1 MQDAYFTFQEQ
12 ADKNTPTSLLLN
24 SQALCQIN
32 QGKYDEAQSI
42 MQEALDKVSHIFFLN
57 YRLKSNLDTRL
68 AFLSIID
75 FHNIIISLFLAK
87 RVFFHPICL
96 YSDRSR

>member
-1 MQDAYFTFQEQ
+1 MGLHGNSKNKNKICFQIKYCFFIYYQTNKGEKLQDAYFTFQEQ

-42 MQEALDKVSHIFFLN
+42 LQEALDKVRGSFL
-57 YRLKSNLDTRL
+57 
-68 AFLSIID
+68 
-75 FHNIIISLFLAK
+75 
-87 RVFFHPICL
+87 
-96 YSDRSR
+96 

>member
-1 MQDAYFTFQEQ
+1 LFFIEHLKNKGEKLQDQ

-42 MQEALDKVSHIFFLN
+42 LQEELDKVRGCFFWNRSTDAHGQHPTLAIS
-57 YRLKSNLDTRL
+57 RCSLLK
-68 AFLSIID
+68 IINKTN
-75 FHNIIISLFLAK
+75 FMGTHQIYF
-87 RVFFHPICL
+87 VFE
-96 YSDRSR
+96 

>member
-1 MQDAYFTFQEQ
+1 LQDAYFTFQEQ

-42 MQEALDKVSHIFFLN
+42 LQEALDKVRGCFFWN
-57 YRLKSNLDTRL
+57 GYDLKNP
-68 AFLSIID
+68 
-75 FHNIIISLFLAK
+75 NGIII
-87 RVFFHPICL
+87 
-96 YSDRSR
+96 